1 MNKIQKERK
10 IKKDEKNPESGSKDI
25 TVKKQTKKKSNR
37 KSIFTG
43 SWNLI
48 LNELID

>member
-25 TVKKQTKKKSNR
+25 TVKKQTKKKNQTEKAFSLALG
-37 KSIFTG
+37 I
-43 SWNLI
+43 
-48 LNELID
+48 

>member
-25 TVKKQTKKKSNR
+25 TVKKQTKKNQTEKAFSLALG
-37 KSIFTG
+37 I
-43 SWNLI
+43 
-48 LNELID
+48 

>member
-25 TVKKQTKKKSNR
+25 TVKKQTKKKIKQKKHFHWLLESN
-37 KSIFTG
+37 T
-43 SWNLI
+43 
-48 LNELID
+48 